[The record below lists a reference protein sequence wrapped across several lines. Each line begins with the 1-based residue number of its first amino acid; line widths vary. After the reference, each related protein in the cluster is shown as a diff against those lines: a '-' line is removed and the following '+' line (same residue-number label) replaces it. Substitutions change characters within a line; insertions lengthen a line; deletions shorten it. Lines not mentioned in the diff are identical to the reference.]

1 MKRRAFLFTVAAAL
15 GNNTGEVLNVAEFKR
30 LHSFTGLRKPTAR

>member
-1 MKRRAFLFTVAAAL
+1 MKRRDFLFTVAAGVIAS
-15 GNNTGEVLNVAEFKR
+15 VAEFKR